1 MRPETA
7 PVHPM
12 HISNRTRGLEMTA
25 VLLTG
30 AGKFVFMDGLG
41 WKLPFIVGAILGWG
55 TYVYGRHRRQPGI
68 LAYWGFRTDNFR
80 RSFLRLLPAA
90 TGAVILFA
98 GVGYATGK
106 LVLSWHLLPV
116 LLLYPVWGVIQQ
128 FLVVG
133 LVAGNLSDYA
143 GRRLPPALVTGTTAV
158 LFSAVHWPA
167 RLLVAGTFVL
177 AVVYVLA
184 YLRSRNLWTLGLY
197 HGWLGGFF
205 YFFVLGRDPWLEV
218 FAAGA
223 RFNIF

>member
-1 MRPETA
+1 METTA
-7 PVHPM
+7 SPTPR
-12 HISNRTRGLEMTA
+12 ISNRTRVLEMAA

-30 AGKFVFMDGLG
+30 AGKFIFMDGLG
-41 WKLPFIVGAILGWG
+41 AKLPFIVGAVLGWG
-55 TYVYGRHRRQPGI
+55 AYVYFRHRRQPGI
-68 LAYWGFRTDNFR
+68 LTYWGFRTDNFR
-80 RSFLRLLPAA
+80 RSFLQLLPLATAA
-90 TGAVILFA
+90 VLLFA
-98 GVGYATGK
+98 GVGYATGQW
-106 LVLSWHLLPV
+106 VLSWHLLPV

-133 LVAGNLSDYA
+133 LVAGNLHDYA
-143 GRRLPPALVTGTTAV
+143 GRRLPAAVITGVTAV

-184 YLRSRNLWTLGLY
+184 YLRRRNLWTLGLY

-205 YFFVLGRDPWLEV
+205 YFLVLGRDPWREV